1 MNEPLVIWGEGGFA
15 SSSGWATVFAT
26 NPSTGEYLSQ
36 QQVWVSVGTGLP
48 AGAYLDE
55 PVQAAPGKA
64 IVRSQ
69 TGWESVD
76 DYRGQTAYDK
86 RTRQSV
92 VIKELGELPRALTLT
107 PPSSPFDV
115 WDADLLRWVKDQEQE
130 DAVQAQQAQ
139 QQRQALMSEASQEIA
154 VLTDALDP
162 DVISE
167 PSADDQV
174 KLIAWKAYRV
184 ALSKVDQ
191 QAGYPHTI
199 TWPPRPGDPAT
210 E

>member
-1 MNEPLVIWGEGGFA
+1 MNEPLVVWGEDGFA
-15 SSSGWATVFAT
+15 SSSGWATVYAT
-26 NPSTGEYLSQ
+26 HPATGELLSQ
-36 QQVWVSVGTGLP
+36 QQAWVSVGTGLP

-55 PVQAAPGKA
+55 PDQTAPGKA

-76 DYRGQTAYDK
+76 DFRGQTAYDK

-92 VIKELGELPRALTLT
+92 VIKELGELPLALTLT

-115 WDADLLRWVKDQEQE
+115 WDADLLRWVKDLEQE
-130 DAVQAQQAQ
+130 DAVLAQQAQ
-139 QQRQALMSEASQEIA
+139 QQRQTLMSEASQEIA

-162 DVISE
+162 NVISE

-199 TWPPRPGDPAT
+199 TWPQQPGDPAT

>member
-1 MNEPLVIWGEGGFA
+1 MNEPIVVWGADGFA
-15 SSSGWATVFAT
+15 SSSGWATAFTA
-26 NPSTGEYLSQ
+26 NPITGEYLSQ

-55 PVQAAPGKA
+55 PAEVAAGKA

-69 TGWESVD
+69 SGWASVD
-76 DYRGQTAYDK
+76 DYRGQTAFDK
-86 RTRQSV
+86 HTRQSS
-92 VIKELGELPRALTLT
+92 VIKDLGELPLALTLT

-115 WDADLLRWVKDQEQE
+115 WDADLLRWVKDLEQE
-130 DAVQAQQAQ
+130 YAVRAQQAHL
-139 QQRQALMSEASQEIA
+139 QRLTLMSEASQEIA

-162 DVISE
+162 DVIRE

-191 QAGYPHTI
+191 QAGYPHAI
-199 TWPPRPGDPAT
+199 EWPPRPGDPAT

>member
-1 MNEPLVIWGEGGFA
+1 MNEPIVVWGEDGFA
-15 SSSGWATVFAT
+15 SSSGWATVFAA
-26 NPSTGEYLSQ
+26 NPITGEYLSQ

-55 PVQAAPGKA
+55 PDQTAPGKA

-76 DYRGQTAYDK
+76 DFRGQTAYDK
-86 RTRQSV
+86 RTRQPV
-92 VIKELGELPRALTLT
+92 IIKELGELPLALTLT

-115 WDADLLRWVKDQEQE
+115 WDADLLRWVKDLEQE

-162 DVISE
+162 NVISE
-167 PSADDQV
+167 PSANDQV

>member
-1 MNEPLVIWGEGGFA
+1 MNEPIVVWGEDGFA
-15 SSSGWATVFAT
+15 SSSGWATVFAA
-26 NPSTGEYLSQ
+26 NPITGEYLSQ

-55 PVQAAPGKA
+55 PDQTAPGKA

-76 DYRGQTAYDK
+76 DYRGQTAFDK
-86 RTRQSV
+86 STRQP
-92 VIKELGELPRALTLT
+92 ITINELGELPLALTLT

-115 WDADLLRWVKDQEQE
+115 WDADLLHWVKDQEQE
-130 DAVQAQQAQ
+130 DAVLAQQAQ
-139 QQRQALMSEASQEIA
+139 QKRLTLMSEASQEIA
-154 VLTDALDP
+154 VLTDAVDP
-162 DVISE
+162 DVISA